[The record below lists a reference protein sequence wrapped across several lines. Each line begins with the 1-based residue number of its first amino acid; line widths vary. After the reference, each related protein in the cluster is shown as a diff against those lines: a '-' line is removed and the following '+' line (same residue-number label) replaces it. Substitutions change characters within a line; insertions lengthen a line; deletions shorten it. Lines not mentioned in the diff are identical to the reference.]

1 VRPYYQRNLRCTGAT
16 VDKYFPCEPAAVAVA
31 VRSNSTKH
39 DPRKGTSA
47 CMSRT
52 TRLTSRSAS
61 KFASRVQE
69 VWGAHENSVSRLDV
83 LGVSNILMY

>member
-47 CMSRT
+47 CRVLLASHRDQQASSRPGFRKFGAPMKT
-52 TRLTSRSAS
+52 ASVVWTCSA
-61 KFASRVQE
+61 F
-69 VWGAHENSVSRLDV
+69 L
-83 LGVSNILMY
+83 IY